1 MTTTPLPEH
10 TRQANEALR
19 AASNHT
25 LDIVKQ
31 MNKARNTP
39 LPEPAFPQHYNQA
52 TKDGVGGVHQD
63 DFRVTAKR
71 AYIMDDLRD
80 YGAAEYQRGL
90 EDAAKVA
97 ELWDPSRPIA
107 TKTPNLTITGR
118 WEGEQAASVNIAAAI
133 RKLGE
138 S

>member
-1 MTTTPLPEH
+1 MTTPL
-10 TRQANEALR
+10 
-19 AASNHT
+19 
-25 LDIVKQ
+25 
-31 MNKARNTP
+31 TP
-39 LPEPAFPQHYNQA
+39 LPEPDEYMWDPDGTWDTCQKRGPSTNTGPAPGWKVDPIY
-52 TKDGVGGVHQD
+52 TKAQLK
-63 DFRVTAKR
+63 A
-71 AYIMDDLRD
+71 

-97 ELWDPSRPIA
+97 ELWGPSRPIA

>member
-1 MTTTPLPEH
+1 MTTPLPEPVIVH
-10 TRQANEALR
+10 TVMPDDYRYGNVR
-19 AASNHT
+19 A
-25 LDIVKQ
+25 
-31 MNKARNTP
+31 NTP
-39 LPEPAFPQHYNQA
+39 GQ
-52 TKDGVGGVHQD
+52 
-63 DFRVTAKR
+63 
-71 AYIMDDLRD
+71 MRD